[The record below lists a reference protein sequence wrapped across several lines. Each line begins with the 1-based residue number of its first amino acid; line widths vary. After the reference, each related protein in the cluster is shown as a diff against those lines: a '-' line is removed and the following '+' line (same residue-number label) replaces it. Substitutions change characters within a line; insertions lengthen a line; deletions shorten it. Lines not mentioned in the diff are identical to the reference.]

1 MEQITTAAAAM
12 EMTEG
17 IVHVPAITSRLTLPI
32 QQPDRITFTY
42 FEARGGLVV
51 LKPTRAAA
59 GPRYKIPMSELAEIP
74 VITIAVSESTP
85 TAESEW

>member
-1 MEQITTAAAAM
+1 MEQITTAAAAT
-12 EMTEG
+12 EITEG
-17 IVHVPAITSRLTLPI
+17 IIQVPAMTSRLTLPI
-32 QQPDRITFTY
+32 QQLDRIILAC
-42 FEARGGLVV
+42 FEARGGLV

-74 VITIAVSESTP
+74 VNTIAVSESTP